1 MTDDTMLILVFIVIT
16 QMITI
21 CLLAWLFLNL
31 NHRNEDRIDALRT
44 ILTSKFDIMYDR
56 FNRLEAEQV
65 RRESA
70 KPN

>member
-16 QMITI
+16 QMITM
-21 CLLAWLFLNL
+21 CLLVWLFFSLNF
-31 NHRNEDRIDALRT
+31 RNEDRIDALRT

>member
-16 QMITI
+16 QMITM
-21 CLLAWLFLNL
+21 CLLVWLFLNL